1 MPVTS
6 WGPSAELNPGDE
18 GASLIEFILS
28 RRERVPAYQ
37 ATGISGT
44 GEDAEITVGQVWPR

>member
-6 WGPSAELNPGDE
+6 WGPSAEMNAGEE
-18 GASLIEFILS
+18 GASLIEVILS

-37 ATGISGT
+37 ATGISGA
-44 GEDAEITVGQVWPR
+44 GEDSEVTVGQVWPR